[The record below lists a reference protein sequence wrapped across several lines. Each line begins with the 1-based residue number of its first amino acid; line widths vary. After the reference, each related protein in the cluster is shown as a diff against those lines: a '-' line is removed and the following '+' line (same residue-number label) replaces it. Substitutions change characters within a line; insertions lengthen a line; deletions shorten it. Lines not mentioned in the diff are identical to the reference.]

1 MCCKCCL
8 DNSLRVEH
16 RAVPRFSLTRVK
28 SEAQVPVSLRV
39 VSEARRGG
47 AHARARCVRALSIQR
62 LEGSRSAADAGPMQI
77 EWSGGVAYGCAGVVR
92 RSATADPVGRKV
104 GNDERRL

>member
-39 VSEARRGG
+39 VSEARRAMRLHEHGVLDHFGG
-47 AHARARCVRALSIQR
+47 DRCITGMPAVAWKQPCAWLAL
-62 LEGSRSAADAGPMQI
+62 
-77 EWSGGVAYGCAGVVR
+77 
-92 RSATADPVGRKV
+92 
-104 GNDERRL
+104 

>member
-1 MCCKCCL
+1 MAMCCKCCL

-77 EWSGGVAYGCAGVVR
+77 EWSGGVA
-92 RSATADPVGRKV
+92 
-104 GNDERRL
+104 

>member
-28 SEAQVPVSLRV
+28 SEAQVPVSLRGLYRKRE
-39 VSEARRGG
+39 EAGRMDEHGLFARFRYNDLKEAALRRTRALCKLNGVEGWRRGVLGWCGG
-47 AHARARCVRALSIQR
+47 AQPLRV
-62 LEGSRSAADAGPMQI
+62 DN
-77 EWSGGVAYGCAGVVR
+77 VA
-92 RSATADPVGRKV
+92 S
-104 GNDERRL
+104 